1 MGKMSD
7 YQLHSSHHS
16 FCLHDG
22 TGAIDVSRFDNDVTE
37 APDAW
42 EAVPVSFIGG
52 GCVQGLPLP
61 CSTTQLWWAQGII
74 SDTAPPSSCLCRQ
87 AQADP

>member
-1 MGKMSD
+1 MLRSAACRQCPAALLLLMQVVLVGKMSD

-22 TGAIDVSRFDNDVTE
+22 TGGIDVSRFDNDATE

-42 EAVPVSFIGG
+42 EAVPVSFDEG
-52 GCVQGLPLP
+52 GC
-61 CSTTQLWWAQGII
+61 A
-74 SDTAPPSSCLCRQ
+74 
-87 AQADP
+87 

>member
-22 TGAIDVSRFDNDVTE
+22 TGAIDVSRFDNDATE

-42 EAVPVSFIGG
+42 EAVPVSCHEGG
-52 GCVQGLPLP
+52 
-61 CSTTQLWWAQGII
+61 WA
-74 SDTAPPSSCLCRQ
+74 
-87 AQADP
+87 